1 MRLSLQHRFV
11 RIEQKLTAQFP
22 TVGRAGGDRPSHP
35 QTDRLDQ
42 PGDIEVF
49 DSDCHPIGRIV
60 WTNAAPADRKWFWMI
75 TVRVPQQPTNK
86 DYAVGLEEAK
96 AAWERP
102 A

>member
-1 MRLSLQHRFV
+1 MGHASVKYPINVPVDIRGTSGVTASLILKAADLRQQDDF
-11 RIEQKLTAQFP
+11 A
-22 TVGRAGGDRPSHP
+22 
-35 QTDRLDQ
+35 
-42 PGDIEVF
+42 VF
-49 DSDCHPIGRIV
+49 DSGCHPIGRIV